1 VLQRAISII
10 FAHKLLI
17 LLPLIIVLPITTAV
31 GFRPKQK
38 HWQSTAV
45 VWVDEPQPDYGKEDL
60 GWTPAG
66 NQAVFLNQL
75 MHTTSF
81 STEVL
86 QQTSLAGRLKD
97 PKSKD
102 QALKDFWTSA
112 WVAPSQVNFM
122 TIGVT
127 MTDPTLAFTTA
138 KAILASYQSH
148 LTTRGETESD
158 AAISQAS
165 DDLKQAGQALANANS
180 QLATYLSAH
189 PELTQTD
196 KAGTLATSR
205 DPNFALFSQSV
216 TDAQA
221 AYTAQ
226 RQHLLDLEQTSSTG
240 RQAQAFQFNVI
251 DEPEMPQLP
260 IQDRLLDKIQ
270 IPAIGL
276 LLALMLSACIAA
288 VLIIADHSVVNGLDV
303 LVELNLPLLAEI
315 PELRCDSGPYGD
327 SDDCVRLTL
336 SDPRSFSPLSAQR

>member
-1 VLQRAISII
+1 VLQRAISIV
-10 FAHKLLI
+10 FTHKLLI
-17 LLPLIIVLPITTAV
+17 LLPLIIVLPITTAL

-45 VWVDEPQPDYGKEDL
+45 VWVDEPQPDYGKDDL

-86 QQTSLAGRLKD
+86 QQTSLAGELQD

-102 QALKDFWTSA
+102 EALKNFWKSA

-127 MTDPTLAFTTA
+127 TTDPSLAYSTA

-148 LTTRGETESD
+148 LTTHAETESD

-196 KAGTLATSR
+196 RAGTLATSR
-205 DPNFALFSQSV
+205 DPNYALLSQAV

-226 RQHLLDLEQTSSTG
+226 RQHLLDLEQTSTTG
-240 RQAQAFQFNVI
+240 RQAQAFRLNVI
-251 DEPEMPQLP
+251 DQPEMPRLP
-260 IQDRLLDKIQ
+260 IQVRFLDQLQ

-276 LLALMLSACIAA
+276 ILALLLSAGIAG
-288 VLIIADHSVVNGLDV
+288 VLIIANHSVVNGSDV
-303 LVELNLPLLAEI
+303 LVSLNLPLLAEI
-315 PELRCDSGPYGD
+315 PELRCNSGRHDSVA
-327 SDDCVRLTL
+327 CVRLSL
-336 SDPRSFSPLSAQR
+336 SDARGFPPVSAQH